1 MAPLSDWGLDDLQPV
16 FQEKLVHEV
25 TAVVLVVQGL
35 PICGDEAV
43 DFLEHLFLCAFTCR
57 VLALLVILIFVQ
69 AVLVVVEDQS
79 GIASV
84 QVHFIE
90 DGLEVRIIRVT
101 QGMPEELDDVG
112 LAAWLLAY
120 IGMDQ
125 FGLATLAQC
134 HEPIGLGELYET
146 WIIGVIGVDAVAV
159 NAENDVPAMY
169 VPVDVDEGRWGL
181 MP

>member
-1 MAPLSDWGLDDLQPV
+1 M
-16 FQEKLVHEV
+16 HEV

-57 VLALLVILIFVQ
+57 VLTLLVILIFVQ

-90 DGLEVRIIRVT
+90 DGLEVRVIRVA
-101 QGMPEELDDVG
+101 QGMAEELNHVG
-112 LAAWLLAY
+112 FAAWLPTY

-169 VPVDVDEGRWGL
+169 VPVDVDEGRCGFDAVDRVGVIEIKY
-181 MP
+181 PHIIERASE